1 MKMEKTYF
9 IETKEQHIAICTAWK
24 KFVNEGGTMN
34 GSHMLLYNI
43 LRSRP
48 YDKGFTPITKPV
60 KLQNGMNPWTGF
72 RDAAW
77 RIRAAAVYG
86 SGLEALLKPFGETIN
101 KEVIDR
107 AWAAIKDD
115 QRLK

>member
-1 MKMEKTYF
+1 MTYF
-9 IETKEQHIAICTAWK
+9 IETKEQYLAICIAWK
-24 KFVNEGGTMN
+24 KFVNEGGTVN

-48 YDKGFTPITKPV
+48 YDKGFTPITKPI

-72 RDAAW
+72 KDAAW

-86 SGLEALLKPFGETIN
+86 SGLETLLKPFGETLNREDI
-101 KEVIDR
+101 KR
-107 AWAAIKDD
+107 AWELIKDD
-115 QRLK
+115 ARLR

>member
-1 MKMEKTYF
+1 MKMNYF
-9 IETKEQHIAICTAWK
+9 IETKDRYLAICTAWK
-24 KFVNEGGTMN
+24 KFVNEGGTVN

-48 YDKGFTPITKPV
+48 YDKGFTPITKPI

-72 RDAAW
+72 KEAAY

-86 SGLEALLKPFGETIN
+86 SGLEALLKPFGGTID
-101 KEVIDR
+101 KEVVDR

-115 QRLK
+115 PRLK